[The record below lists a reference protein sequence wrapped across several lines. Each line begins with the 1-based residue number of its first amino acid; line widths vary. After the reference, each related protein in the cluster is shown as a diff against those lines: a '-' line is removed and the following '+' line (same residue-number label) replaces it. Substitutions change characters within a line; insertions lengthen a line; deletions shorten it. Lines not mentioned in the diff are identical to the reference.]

1 MTEQMA
7 IEKIKAEACSDR
19 LLSIHCD
26 DSCLYGA
33 DKCEWAVAIQA
44 LEEIQQYRAI
54 EKRLEVMFG
63 GKLPLERYVDE
74 LERQLLEPNSPH
86 PMNARILTYAE
97 SDMWEQYKAIGTV
110 EELQAL
116 KEKKGLPCKVG
127 DTVYV
132 LCDSLRKEKSY
143 GAFSDKK
150 LIFEDEPMPKY
161 VECNVVGISFKN
173 KGNYIK
179 VRYVGN
185 FEEKIFD
192 YETGYDYRVIT
203 DSIDMNFVFSS
214 IGKTVF
220 LTKEEAEQ
228 HLDWE

>member
-1 MTEQMA
+1 MTEQNKR
-7 IEKIKAEACSDR
+7 ETE
-19 LLSIHCD
+19 LLDKLEELSN
-26 DSCLYGA
+26 DSEVDMYS
-33 DKCEWAVAIQA
+33 VATLNAYFEECKDVISGL
-44 LEEIQQYRAI
+44 LEEIQQYR
-54 EKRLEVMFG
+54 
-63 GKLPLERYVDE
+63 
-74 LERQLLEPNSPH
+74 
-86 PMNARILTYAE
+86 
-97 SDMWEQYKAIGTV
+97 AIGTV

-116 KEKKGLPCKVG
+116 KEKKEQGLLLELPCKVG

-132 LCDSLRKEKSY
+132 LSNSLRKEKSY

-150 LIFEDEPMPKY
+150 LIFKDEPMPKY
-161 VECNVVGISFKN
+161 VECNVVGSSFKN